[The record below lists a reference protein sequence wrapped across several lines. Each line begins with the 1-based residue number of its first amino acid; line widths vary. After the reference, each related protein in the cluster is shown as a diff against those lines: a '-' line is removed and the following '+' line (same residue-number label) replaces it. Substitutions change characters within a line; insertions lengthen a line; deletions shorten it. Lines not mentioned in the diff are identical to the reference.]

1 MMDFQT
7 ILILFI
13 AVTSIISICMIV
25 NDIIET
31 IYERKEK
38 KREMRN
44 RDMVAR
50 DERLKREAIEHNR
63 QQLALEY
70 LCSKGENGNE
80 HSR

>member
-50 DERLKREAIEHNR
+50 DERLKRELIEHNR
-63 QQLALEY
+63 QQIALEY
-70 LCSKGENGNE
+70 LNENGVDKE
-80 HSR
+80 